1 MSDVEAR
8 NRRDET
14 RRSGKKIQVTIPR
27 SNKESQSTFEVD
39 RIESM
44 TVLDLLLAVQR
55 QHDPSLGF
63 RYSCRVAMCHVCSVR
78 VDGETVLA
86 CRAPLGSDRED
97 IRIEP
102 LPGAPVVR
110 DLVVETDQFV
120 DEWAKDV
127 GEWTQ

>member
-14 RRSGKKIQVTIPR
+14 RRSGKKVRVTIPR

-44 TVLDLLLAVQR
+44 TVLDLLLAIQR

-63 RYSCRVAMCHVCSVR
+63 RYSCRVAMCNVCGVR
-78 VDGETVLA
+78 VDGDTVLA
-86 CRAPLGSDRED
+86 CRTSLESDRED